1 MGAIKAKQLTKSI
14 GECGGTATA
23 IAVPLSLPASPATA
37 PAQHSKAG
45 VSHPTSLYAV
55 SANIF
60 ASLALLHALMS
71 LRQIILNAP
80 LRGDALAKV
89 REIRKRRELLRL
101 IDSVT
106 KLLLRQL
113 LASILK
119 LKRTPLKVQVKVTRF
134 LATVNEITK
143 SGGIRLR
150 AIERWISELKKRLQ
164 KIAEL
169 QKLWKQ
175 VLTEPLSVLWTQ
187 PLISRSPPQSTKP
200 VNFSVTDFFAI
211 TSQPRATRAP
221 APRCPLAWCGSG

>member
-1 MGAIKAKQLTKSI
+1 
-14 GECGGTATA
+14 
-23 IAVPLSLPASPATA
+23 
-37 PAQHSKAG
+37 
-45 VSHPTSLYAV
+45 
-55 SANIF
+55 
-60 ASLALLHALMS
+60 
-71 LRQIILNAP
+71 
-80 LRGDALAKV
+80 
-89 REIRKRRELLRL
+89 L

-169 QKLWKQ
+169 QRLWKQ
-175 VLTEPLSVLWTQ
+175 VLTEPLSILWSQ
-187 PLISRSPPQSTKP
+187 PLISRSPPQPTKP

-211 TSQPRATRAP
+211 TSQPRVVRAP
-221 APRCPLAWCGSG
+221 TFALPPAER